1 MFMFIEI
8 VSPEKTIFTG
18 DVNSVYLPG
27 TEGFFQIQNNHAP
40 VVSTLKK
47 GTIQLSGKFEND
59 ISENLA
65 LEGVNKASLS
75 IESGVVEM
83 KNNKLIILVD

>member
-1 MFMFIEI
+1 MFIEI

-27 TEGFFQIQNNHAP
+27 TDGFFQILNNHAP
-40 VVSTLKK
+40 IVSTLKK
-47 GTIQLSGKFEND
+47 GTIKLSGKFED
-59 ISENLA
+59 HISENLA
-65 LEGVNKASLS
+65 LDGVNNASLH

>member
-1 MFMFIEI
+1 MFIEI

-18 DVNSVYLPG
+18 NITSAYLPG
-27 TEGFFQIQNNHAP
+27 SEGFFQILDNHAP
-40 VVSTLKK
+40 IVSTLKNGIIELK
-47 GTIQLSGKFEND
+47 GDFQEGTSKNLSLLG
-59 ISENLA
+59 
-65 LEGVNKASLS
+65 GNKASLE

>member
-1 MFMFIEI
+1 MFIEI

-18 DVNSVYLPG
+18 DVNSVHLPG
-27 TEGFFQIQNNHAP
+27 TEGFFQILNNHAP
-40 VVSTLKK
+40 IVSTLKK
-47 GTIQLSGKFEND
+47 GTIKLSGKFED
-59 ISENLA
+59 DVSENLN
-65 LEGVNKASLS
+65 LEGVNKASLA

>member
-1 MFMFIEI
+1 MFIEI

-27 TEGFFQIQNNHAP
+27 AEGFFQILNNHAP
-40 VVSTLKK
+40 IVSTLKK
-47 GTIQLSGKFEND
+47 GTIKLSGKFED
-59 ISENLA
+59 DVSENLNM
-65 LEGVNKASLS
+65 EGVNKASLA

>member
-1 MFMFIEI
+1 MYIEI

-18 DVNSVYLPG
+18 NITSAYLPG
-27 TEGFFQIQNNHAP
+27 SEGFFQILDNHAP
-40 VVSTLKK
+40 IVSTLKNGIIELQGDFQEETSK
-47 GTIQLSGKFEND
+47 NLSLLTG
-59 ISENLA
+59 
-65 LEGVNKASLS
+65 NKASLE

>member
-1 MFMFIEI
+1 MFIEI

-18 DVNSVYLPG
+18 DVNSVHLPG
-27 TEGFFQIQNNHAP
+27 TEGFFQILNNHAP
-40 VVSTLKK
+40 IVSTLKK
-47 GTIQLSGKFEND
+47 GTIQLSGKFEGD
-59 ISENLA
+59 VSANLT
-65 LEGVNKASLS
+65 LDGVNKASLA

>member
-1 MFMFIEI
+1 MFIEI

-18 DVNSVYLPG
+18 DVISVYLPG
-27 TEGFFQIQNNHAP
+27 TDGFFQILNNHAP
-40 VVSTLKK
+40 IVSTLKK
-47 GTIQLSGKFEND
+47 GTIKLSGKFED
-59 ISENLA
+59 DVSENLN
-65 LEGVNKASLS
+65 LEGVNKASLA

>member
-1 MFMFIEI
+1 MFIEI

-27 TEGFFQIQNNHAP
+27 AEGFFQILNNHAP
-40 VVSTLKK
+40 IVSTLKK
-47 GTIQLSGKFEND
+47 GTIKLSGKFED
-59 ISENLA
+59 DVSENLT
-65 LEGVNKASLS
+65 LEGVNKASLA

>member
-1 MFMFIEI
+1 MFIEI

-18 DVNSVYLPG
+18 NITSAYLPG
-27 TEGFFQIQNNHAP
+27 SEGFFQILDNHAP
-40 VVSTLKK
+40 IVSTLKSGIIELK
-47 GTIQLSGKFEND
+47 GDFQEDTSKNLSLLDG
-59 ISENLA
+59 
-65 LEGVNKASLS
+65 NKASLE

>member
-1 MFMFIEI
+1 MFIEI

-18 DVNSVYLPG
+18 DVSSVYLPG
-27 TEGFFQIQNNHAP
+27 SEGFFQILDNHAP
-40 VVSTLKK
+40 IVSTLKK
-47 GTIQLSGKFEND
+47 GTIELSGKFDTEL
-59 ISENLA
+59 SQNLS
-65 LEGVNKASLS
+65 LQGTSKASLD

>member
-1 MFMFIEI
+1 MFIEI

-27 TEGFFQIQNNHAP
+27 IDGFFQILNNHAP
-40 VVSTLKK
+40 IVSTLKK
-47 GTIQLSGKFEND
+47 GTIKLSGKFED
-59 ISENLA
+59 DVSENLNM
-65 LEGVNKASLS
+65 EGVNKASLA

>member
-1 MFMFIEI
+1 MFIEI

-27 TEGFFQIQNNHAP
+27 TEGFFQILNNHAP
-40 VVSTLKK
+40 IVSTLKR
-47 GTIQLSGKFEND
+47 GTIQLTGKFEGD
-59 ISENLA
+59 FSENLT
-65 LEGVNKASLS
+65 LDGVNKASLAV
-75 IESGVVEM
+75 ESGVVEM

>member
-1 MFMFIEI
+1 MIIEI

-27 TEGFFQIQNNHAP
+27 AEGFFQILNNHAP
-40 VVSTLKK
+40 IVSTLKK
-47 GTIQLSGKFEND
+47 GTIKLSGKFED
-59 ISENLA
+59 DVSENLN
-65 LEGVNKASLS
+65 LEGVNKASLA

>member
-1 MFMFIEI
+1 MFIEI

-18 DVNSVYLPG
+18 DVSSVYLPG
-27 TEGFFQIQNNHAP
+27 SEGFFQILDNHAP
-40 VVSTLKK
+40 IVSTLKK
-47 GTIQLSGKFEND
+47 GTIELSGEFD
-59 ISENLA
+59 SELSQNLS
-65 LEGVNKASLS
+65 LQGNSKASLD

>member
-1 MFMFIEI
+1 MFIEI

-27 TEGFFQIQNNHAP
+27 TDGFFQILNNHAP
-40 VVSTLKK
+40 IVSTLKK
-47 GTIQLSGKFEND
+47 GTIKLSGKFED
-59 ISENLA
+59 DVSENLN
-65 LEGVNKASLS
+65 LEGVNKASLA

-83 KNNKLIILVD
+83 KSNKLIILVD

>member
-1 MFMFIEI
+1 MFIEI

-27 TEGFFQIQNNHAP
+27 AEGFFQILNNHAP
-40 VVSTLKK
+40 IVSTLKK
-47 GTIQLSGKFEND
+47 GTIKLSGKFEDD
-59 ISENLA
+59 ISENLS
-65 LEGVNKASLS
+65 LEGVNKASLA

>member
-1 MFMFIEI
+1 MFIEI

-18 DVNSVYLPG
+18 DVNGVYLPG
-27 TEGFFQIQNNHAP
+27 AEGFFQILNNHAP
-40 VVSTLKK
+40 IVSTLKK
-47 GTIQLSGKFEND
+47 GTIKLSGKFEDD
-59 ISENLA
+59 ISENLS
-65 LEGVNKASLS
+65 LEGVNKASLA

>member
-1 MFMFIEI
+1 MFIEI
-8 VSPEKTIFTG
+8 VSPEKIIYTG

-27 TEGFFQIQNNHAP
+27 TDGFFQILNNHAP
-40 VVSTLKK
+40 IVSTLKK
-47 GTIQLSGKFEND
+47 GTIKLSGKFED
-59 ISENLA
+59 DVSENLNI
-65 LEGVNKASLS
+65 EGVNKASLA

>member
-1 MFMFIEI
+1 MFLEI

-27 TEGFFQIQNNHAP
+27 TEGFFQILNNHAP

-59 ISENLA
+59 ISENLT

>member
-27 TEGFFQIQNNHAP
+27 TEGFFQILNNHAP

-59 ISENLA
+59 ISENLT

>member
-1 MFMFIEI
+1 MFIEI

-18 DVNSVYLPG
+18 DVSSVYLPG
-27 TEGFFQIQNNHAP
+27 TDGFFQILNNHAP
-40 VVSTLKK
+40 IVSTLKK
-47 GTIQLSGKFEND
+47 GTIKLSGKFKD
-59 ISENLA
+59 DVSENLN
-65 LEGVNKASLS
+65 LEGVNKASLA

>member
-1 MFMFIEI
+1 MFIEI

-27 TEGFFQIQNNHAP
+27 TVGFFQILNNHAP
-40 VVSTLKK
+40 IVSTLKK
-47 GTIQLSGKFEND
+47 GTIKLSGKFEDD
-59 ISENLA
+59 ISENLT
-65 LEGVNKASLS
+65 LDGVNKASLA